1 MNGNKHRCGSI
12 GTCTMVCGI
21 LFSCWLS
28 LSCGSVMAAP
38 DDISL
43 ADLCAKIETALSE
56 YMEHAGSLQ
65 MNITTD
71 TDGDSDT
78 DGKRPTTM
86 VTDHTYFSTEDD
98 LTTSDGVIDAGK
110 RVLAFNKSYF
120 FMIDG
125 NPVNNEW
132 RIVRLTEHD
141 TGIAPI
147 KKWLTDPNRDVQSP
161 LGRYR
166 TYYLPF
172 ILIGTYTVLDVLK
185 HPCFR
190 QESIVENADG
200 TTRISF
206 KADPPD
212 DEEAPFLPML
222 EGSVNLTPDYLVKDA
237 SLIQLDGNSFSVDN
251 EYSDENQ
258 LKERFLVKH
267 TETLKNSE
275 KTFSKRT
282 WTIDTEIL
290 PKLPKNR
297 FKFSYYGLPEPDFG
311 EGKPHGLRALLVL
324 LGSVLI
330 LFALYRG
337 YKKTR
342 SLPKGTPQ

>member
-1 MNGNKHRCGSI
+1 
-12 GTCTMVCGI
+12 
-21 LFSCWLS
+21 
-28 LSCGSVMAAP
+28 MAAP

-43 ADLCAKIETALSE
+43 ADLCVKIETALSE
-56 YMEHAGSLQ
+56 YMERVAPLQ
-65 MNITTD
+65 MNETTESS
-71 TDGDSDT
+71 TDS
-78 DGKRPTTM
+78 KRHSTI
-86 VTDHTYFSTEDD
+86 VTDHTYFSAESN
-98 LTTSDGVIDAGK
+98 LTSDKDGVIYTGK
-110 RVLAFNKSYF
+110 RVSAFNKNYF
-120 FMIDG
+120 FVIDG

-132 RIVRLTEHD
+132 HIVRLAKHD
-141 TGIAPI
+141 TDVVPV

-161 LGRYR
+161 FGRYR

-190 QESIVENADG
+190 QESIVANADG
-200 TTRISF
+200 TIRISF

-251 EYSDENQ
+251 EYSDESQ

-282 WTIDTEIL
+282 WIIDTEIL

-297 FKFSYYGLPEPDFG
+297 FKLSYYGLPEPDFG
-311 EGKPHGLRALLVL
+311 EGKPNVLRAFLVL